1 MKKLGIA
8 LCCALAL
15 TGFVYAGGGA
25 EKKAAAPADASLQ
38 KVMDKGKFV
47 LGLDDSFP
55 PMGFRDAKNNIVGY
69 DIDLAR
75 EVCKRMGVELVPQP
89 SDWNAKEQELSTGE
103 IDCIWNGF
111 TIRPGSALLY
121 SPAYLDNAQMV
132 VVKKNSPVKTL
143 ADLKGKVVGTQAG
156 STSIDAI
163 DHNPAFKA
171 SLKKV
176 VEYKDFLTA
185 LMDLDTGGID
195 AVVIDLVVGNYSIK
209 QSGKDFRMLDQNLG
223 KEQFGIG
230 FRPGDTALEQKVWDT
245 LLAMAKDGTVAKIT
259 TQWFGSD
266 ISVIG
271 K

>member
-1 MKKLGIA
+1 
-8 LCCALAL
+8 
-15 TGFVYAGGGA
+15 
-25 EKKAAAPADASLQ
+25 
-38 KVMDKGKFV
+38 
-47 LGLDDSFP
+47 
-55 PMGFRDAKNNIVGY
+55 
-69 DIDLAR
+69 
-75 EVCKRMGVELVPQP
+75 
-89 SDWNAKEQELSTGE
+89 
-103 IDCIWNGF
+103 
-111 TIRPGSALLY
+111 
-121 SPAYLDNAQMV
+121 
-132 VVKKNSPVKTL
+132 
-143 ADLKGKVVGTQAG
+143 
-156 STSIDAI
+156 
-163 DHNPAFKA
+163 
-171 SLKKV
+171 

-230 FRPGDTALEQKVWDT
+230 FRPGDKALEQKVWNT